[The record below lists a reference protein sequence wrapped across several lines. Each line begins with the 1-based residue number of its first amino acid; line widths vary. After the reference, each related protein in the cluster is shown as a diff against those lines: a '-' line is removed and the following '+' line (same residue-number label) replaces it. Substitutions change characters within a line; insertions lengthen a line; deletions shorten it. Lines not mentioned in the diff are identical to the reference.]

1 MLRRLVGARRVGLAA
16 AAVGVSAGGCALSSS
31 SHVAHLTSCESA
43 PRAPQRTS
51 ANPNAQRTSGQRFLG
66 KTVLITGAGGQLG
79 REGAIFFAS
88 QGANV
93 VAVDASAP
101 ALHETLRSVRESTPH
116 ASVIAAV
123 CDVRCEESVEAAV
136 ARAVDAFGKIDCL
149 WNNAGVQGAMLP
161 LLQYP
166 ADDFKTVLDV
176 NVLGSFLMLKAVAA
190 SMSTTGG
197 GSIVNTSS
205 VAALRG
211 TPTMSAYVASKAAVI
226 GMTLTAAKDL
236 APCGVRYLVF
246 LHPDA
251 HFSHMSHTPFPHISE
266 CHSSFGAESTRSPQ
280 LSTHFS
286 HISQPISPISQ
297 NVILFLEQS
306 QRDLPSTHRSWSDV
320 GSSE

>member
-1 MLRRLVGARRVGLAA
+1 MLRRLVVARRVGLAA

-31 SHVAHLTSCESA
+31 SLGAHLTNCESA

-51 ANPNAQRTSGQRFLG
+51 ANPNVQRTSGHTSRQRFLG

-101 ALHETLRSVRESTPH
+101 ALHETLRDVRESTPH

-123 CDVRCEESVEAAV
+123 CDVRCEESVEACV
-136 ARAVDAFGKIDCL
+136 ARAVDAFGRIDCL

-161 LLQYP
+161 LLEYP
-166 ADDFKTVLDV
+166 AEDFKTVLDV

-236 APCGVRYLVF
+236 APCGVR
-246 LHPDA
+246 
-251 HFSHMSHTPFPHISE
+251 
-266 CHSSFGAESTRSPQ
+266 
-280 LSTHFS
+280 
-286 HISQPISPISQ
+286 
-297 NVILFLEQS
+297 
-306 QRDLPSTHRSWSDV
+306 
-320 GSSE
+320 